1 MRRRL
6 RMDDIRILVEEA
18 MRLDMPDG
26 TETLPGMSC
35 LTEDQQRV
43 LRAAYGIIMKHRAL
57 LLCEMT
63 GTGKTYVASAL
74 AAVLK
79 SACVVIAPA
88 HLLDNWRDVLARFR
102 VDAEFYSYQA
112 ASLGKIPDRCGWN
125 QTWIFDEAHFLKNPA
140 TRRWQNLIP
149 LAARHRVCLVTAT
162 PLSLGWRDLYAL
174 MAFCGYPRNPRM
186 MRASHVYAFAY
197 AMMPMSRTERLEIA
211 QIPSVCRHEISYRL
225 EREADIQYC
234 LREIAECAWF
244 TCTEEQTVE
253 KVPILR
259 DVLRH
264 RMLSHRT
271 ACLGSLRRIQKY
283 YRACRLDP
291 HRRLLSRKAFVR
303 LVGVEGVQQIL
314 PFEEVVF
321 GGARA
326 EAQALEA
333 DWTRLGNAIRR
344 LDALCRLCDEKLQA
358 LVQYIRT
365 LPGNVQIILF
375 TQYRDTALYFDDAL
389 RNIAICALMTS
400 QEVRYK
406 GLSVAPDVVMAM
418 FDPNCR
424 MPDWWRQ
431 LKRQDAQILI
441 CTDAFACGQNFQK
454 ASVMIHLDLPWNP
467 TTLAQREGRIIRRG
481 QKSSVVHIASCSL
494 SGESELAGFEKSLDA
509 RLHMRR
515 TLQHNW
521 ISEYAKVTVPKEMLI
536 VPGRD
541 WPNFWGKF
549 DESWLPAAPECAL
562 RMHTQKV
569 SNIKFSSVFDDNLKR
584 YRKQLLAHWTMLD
597 GNRDSAVFHAFRKKV
612 ASLRICACYPQ
623 LEAVLDDPRLLDN
636 SKITVPGPD
645 VRCYHIHSYPENMP
659 TNSQSIHKLST
670 G

>member
-1 MRRRL
+1 
-6 RMDDIRILVEEA
+6 MDDIRILVEDA
-18 MRLDMPDG
+18 MKLDMPPDAKDF
-26 TETLPGMSC
+26 PGISC
-35 LTEDQQRV
+35 LTDDQLRV

-79 SACVVIAPA
+79 SPCVVIAPA
-88 HLLDNWRDVLARFR
+88 HLLDNWRDVLARFQ
-102 VDAEFYSYQA
+102 VNAEFYSYQA
-112 ASLGKIPDRCGWN
+112 ASLGKIPDRCDWN

-140 TRRWQNLIP
+140 TRRWRNLIP

-174 MAFCGYPRNPRM
+174 MAFCGYPRNIRM
-186 MRASHVYAFAY
+186 MCASYVYAFAY
-197 AMMPMSRTERLEIA
+197 AMMPMSRTERLEIG
-211 QIPSVCRHEISYRL
+211 QMPSVCRQVISYRF
-225 EREADIQYC
+225 EREADIQFC
-234 LREIAECAWF
+234 LREIAECAWL
-244 TCTEEQTVE
+244 TCTDGQTVE
-253 KVPILR
+253 KVPILKE
-259 DVLRH
+259 VLRH

-271 ACLGSLRRIQKY
+271 ACLESLRRIQKY

-303 LVGVEGVQQIL
+303 LVGAEGVQQIL
-314 PFEEVVF
+314 PFEEAVF
-321 GGARA
+321 GGACA
-326 EAQALEA
+326 EARAFEA
-333 DWTRLGNAIRR
+333 DWTRLGNAIRG
-344 LDALCRLCDEKLQA
+344 LEALCRLCDEKLQA

-365 LPGNVQIILF
+365 IPTNAQIILF

-389 RNIAICALMTS
+389 RNIAVCALMTS

-424 MPDWWRQ
+424 MPEWWRQ

-454 ASVMIHLDLPWNP
+454 ASVIIHLDLPWNP

-481 QKSSVVHIASCSL
+481 QKAPVVHIASCSL
-494 SGESELAGFEKSLDA
+494 SSESDLAAFEKSLEA

-515 TLQHNW
+515 TLQRDW

-536 VPGRD
+536 VPGLD

-549 DESWLPAAPECAL
+549 EDSWLPVAPGCAL
-562 RMHTQKV
+562 RVHSPNV
-569 SNIKFSSVFDDNLKR
+569 SNIKFSSVFEDNLKR
-584 YRKQLLAHWTMLD
+584 YRKHLLEHWKMLG
-597 GNRDSAVFHAFRKKV
+597 GNPDRAVGLAFRKKV
-612 ASLRICACYPQ
+612 ATLRICACYPQ
-623 LEAVLDDPRLLDN
+623 LEAVLNDPDVLDA
-636 SKITVPGPD
+636 SKITVPSQD
-645 VRCYHIHSYPENMP
+645 LHCYHIHTYPENMP
-659 TNSQSIHKLST
+659 TNSQIIHKLST